1 MSIHEFLF
9 RLLTLYLFLSFS
21 FRGCLWL
28 VALPCSVVG
37 VSKVLNNHRVLQGW
51 FSVRREARLSI
62 LGFLVLNLF
71 FIGLWAAMF
80 DS

>member
-1 MSIHEFLF
+1 MSTHEFLF
-9 RLLTLYLFLSFS
+9 RLLTLYLFPQLLIPWLS
-21 FRGCLWL
+21 L
-28 VALPCSVVG
+28 VSRFPLLSGRKALNDHC
-37 VSKVLNNHRVLQGW
+37 VLQGW